1 MSFTSDTTK
10 KVVSPHLIP
19 HFPYP
24 LNVQQQIRYVLH
36 SMSFICSSLDGARSL
51 LCSALTFETIL
62 GERLQQ
68 PKAGKLRKEYV
79 IISKC
84 YLEKVKAQHEG
95 ALPPPCIVRKDPRV
109 PHTARRGA

>member
-10 KVVSPHLIP
+10 KVVSPHLTP

-51 LCSALTFETIL
+51 FCSALTFETIL

-84 YLEKVKAQHEG
+84 YLEKEIKR
-95 ALPPPCIVRKDPRV
+95 LS
-109 PHTARRGA
+109 